1 MSGAKLAIGIVFDDG
16 QPVTKHIFAEIFH
29 EAWDASRYQ
38 LPLVAVVLKKIVHF
52 GKPVITA
59 TYKTLLE
66 EGYDLDRDEFFCI

>member
-16 QPVTKHIFAEIFH
+16 QPVTKHVFAEIFH

-52 GKPVITA
+52 GKPDE
-59 TYKTLLE
+59 TYNHSNLQDIV
-66 EGYDLDRDEFFCI
+66 GGRV